1 MSVRRR
7 SFSRRNSAAGSAD
20 DGSDEGDCGYVK
32 VFLKPL
38 ERGNYSVILGWFGI
52 RTDGWAQIPD
62 RLLGTYSG
70 QWLGLVYGGM
80 ALVAAFLLYEMVTLD
95 LGYLFQRIC
104 GIVEPIFTIMCAFY
118 WLALYL
124 RRTWSSTSIY
134 VLFCSC
140 FAGEVLGQCLSTRSE
155 DGYVS
160 QPFVAL
166 VVLVAVAVASLFSTL
181 ETSDSVLVIGF
192 VSLLRFMACSSLN
205 DLPQIT
211 RPFLAYL
218 SGILGTIGAK
228 YMETT
233 FRPPVN
239 GQSNPEGKIP
249 IIKRRRS
256 SSSTAH
262 SFTSHRAGRR
272 TSLPALIQ
280 KSQVCV
286 TGRCYWP
293 KTQILYTFKSNQV

>member
-1 MSVRRR
+1 MSAKRR
-7 SFSRRNSAAGSAD
+7 SFSRRSSAAADAD
-20 DGSDEGDCGYVK
+20 DGSDDETDCGYVK

-52 RTDGWAQIPD
+52 RTDGWSLPD
-62 RLLGTYSG
+62 QLAVVGDHHPGT
-70 QWLGLVYGGM
+70 VYGVL
-80 ALVAAFLLYEMVTLD
+80 ALVAGLVLYELVMVD
-95 LGYLFQRIC
+95 LGYLFQRLC
-104 GIVEPIFTIMCAFY
+104 GVIEPIFTIMSAFY

-124 RRTWSSTSIY
+124 RRTWSTTSIY

-140 FAGEVLGQCLSTRSE
+140 FAGEVLGQCLSSTSHE
-155 DGYVS
+155 GYVS

-192 VSLLRFMACSSLN
+192 VSLLRFMACSSLH
-205 DLPQIT
+205 DLPQIS

-218 SGILGTIGAK
+218 SGIMGTIGAK

-233 FRPPVN
+233 FRPPMN
-239 GQSNPEGKIP
+239 GIQSNPEGKIP

-280 KSQVCV
+280 KSQVS
-286 TGRCYWP
+286 
-293 KTQILYTFKSNQV
+293 QIS